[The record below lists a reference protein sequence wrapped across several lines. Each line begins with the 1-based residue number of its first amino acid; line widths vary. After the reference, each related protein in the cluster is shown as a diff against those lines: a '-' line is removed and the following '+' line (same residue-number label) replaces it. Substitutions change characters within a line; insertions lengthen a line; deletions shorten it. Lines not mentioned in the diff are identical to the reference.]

1 FRLIFALWVKLTPK
15 KFILFMS
22 NSSSQTAATTAYL
35 LLEDGTL
42 FKGKPFGKIGTS
54 GGELCFNTGMTG
66 YQEVISDLSY
76 SSQIVC
82 MTYPLIG
89 NYGINPDDF
98 ESISPAIKGFVVK
111 ELCDFPSNFRS
122 QMTLDEFFK
131 KKNLSGIQ
139 GVDTRRLTRI
149 LRDKGV
155 VKGKIVDTTVDAEEV
170 IASLKQTVFPSNLIE
185 QVSTKTAYTCSG
197 RGFKVVLVDFGA
209 KLGIIREL
217 SKRNCNLIVVPHTTS
232 AEDILLMKPDG
243 VMLTNGP
250 GDPQDYPYAL
260 EMIRGI
266 LGKIP
271 VFGICMG
278 HQLIGLACGAKTY
291 KLKFGHRGGNHP
303 VLDLKTNKV
312 SITSQNHG
320 YAIDQESL
328 KGTDLIESHI
338 ALNDR
343 TNEGLRHK
351 NYPCFTVQYH
361 PESSPGP
368 EDANYL
374 FDDFITMMDTF
385 KKAEQYDK

>member
-1 FRLIFALWVKLTPK
+1 MEKKLVLASGEVFRGTGFG
-15 KFILFMS
+15 
-22 NSSSQTAATTAYL
+22 AACDSA
-35 LLEDGTL
+35 
-42 FKGKPFGKIGTS
+42 
-54 GGELCFNTGMTG
+54 GEVVFNTGMTG

-76 SSQIVC
+76 SGQIVC

-98 ESISPAIKGFVVK
+98 ESISPAIKGLIVK

-122 QMTLDEFFK
+122 QMTVNAFFK

-139 GVDTRRLTRI
+139 GVDTRRLTRV
-149 LRDKGV
+149 LRDRGV
-155 VKGKIVDTTVDAEEV
+155 VKGKIVPENTDTETVVAE
-170 IASLKQTVFPSNLIE
+170 LKRVVFPTNLIE
-185 QVSTKTAYTCSG
+185 KVSTKTAYACPG
-197 RGFKVVLVDFGA
+197 RGFKVVLVDFGS
-209 KLGIIREL
+209 KLGILREL
-217 SKRNCNLIVVPHTTS
+217 SKRNCDIVVVPHTTS

-243 VMLTNGP
+243 VMLSNGP
-250 GDPQDYPYAL
+250 GDPRDYPYAF
-260 EMIRGI
+260 EMINGI

-303 VLDLKTNKV
+303 VLDLSTNKV
-312 SITSQNHG
+312 SITAQNHG

-328 KGTDLIESHI
+328 KGTDLIETHI

-351 NYPCFTVQYH
+351 VFPCFTVQYH

-374 FDDFITMMDTF
+374 FDDFIAMMENF
-385 KKAEQYDK
+385 KNRSGKTIN